1 MSLVVFT
8 LFWSKYE
15 RPPIKKSK
23 YEGPN
28 SRYYFIKT
36 LFNYHLTFR
45 NSLQKVEGSDFRKG
59 LCNVEKKS
67 KLQVTFSRPILNSNF
82 YEASQRND
90 IERQKIKLQSISRTT
105 RGDILDLLTHCI
117 IMQ

>member
-59 LCNVEKKS
+59 LYNVEKNPSCKS
-67 KLQVTFSRPILNSNF
+67 HSVDQYLIATFMRPAKGMILRGKRSNF
-82 YEASQRND
+82 KA
-90 IERQKIKLQSISRTT
+90 
-105 RGDILDLLTHCI
+105 
-117 IMQ
+117 

>member
-15 RPPIKKSK
+15 GPPIKQGK

-36 LFNYHLTFR
+36 LFNYHLTVW

-59 LCNVEKKS
+59 LYNVEKKS
-67 KLQVTFSRPILNSNF
+67 IF
-82 YEASQRND
+82 
-90 IERQKIKLQSISRTT
+90 
-105 RGDILDLLTHCI
+105 
-117 IMQ
+117 